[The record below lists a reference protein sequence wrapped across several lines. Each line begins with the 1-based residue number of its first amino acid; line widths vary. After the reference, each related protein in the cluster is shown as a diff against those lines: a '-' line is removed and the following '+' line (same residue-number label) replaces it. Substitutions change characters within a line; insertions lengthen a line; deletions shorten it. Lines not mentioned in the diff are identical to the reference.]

1 MKRRLFST
9 FLLLMMVL
17 AVFAKPYKITASKLN
32 VRKSPDANGA
42 VVGSLTQNSEVEV
55 NKVSNGWAEIT
66 FKGKKA
72 YISAKYITPVKGAAA
87 AKSQSSQKAQANQK
101 SSQSNQKGKA
111 DPKANQKGNQKGATE
126 DINKVDHSMMKG
138 FRATYGIQWAMRS
151 ADFRFGNKGGFKPK
165 NIGADKRV
173 IHGFTTGFG
182 FEYNALV
189 HRTNKANIM
198 MGGRTGFSYDYSAS
212 TSFKTGSKAS
222 GNFTS
227 GRCSYHSITFPLQ
240 PQVSFEWMA
249 GDLNMGFGFFMG
261 PVFEAY
267 FIRAFWNARAGDK
280 NSLGVENYV
289 TGHILG
295 AGKGG
300 KKKIAPEERSES
312 FNCMWELG
320 CFLQIKKTRII
331 LSTGWGI
338 HNFDWTKGGNGVTPI
353 DAHVHRPFTLGIQTV
368 LNAKKKK
375 KAKDTDKD

>member
-42 VVGSLTQNSEVEV
+42 MVGSLTQNSEVEV

-101 SSQSNQKGKA
+101 
-111 DPKANQKGNQKGATE
+111 GNPKGATE

-173 IHGFTTGFG
+173 IHGFTSGFG

-198 MGGRTGFSYDYSAS
+198 MGGRTGFSYDYSGS
-212 TSFKTGSKAS
+212 SSFKGKRPIS
-222 GNFTS
+222 GDLVS

-267 FIRAFWNARAGDK
+267 FIRAFWNAQMGEK